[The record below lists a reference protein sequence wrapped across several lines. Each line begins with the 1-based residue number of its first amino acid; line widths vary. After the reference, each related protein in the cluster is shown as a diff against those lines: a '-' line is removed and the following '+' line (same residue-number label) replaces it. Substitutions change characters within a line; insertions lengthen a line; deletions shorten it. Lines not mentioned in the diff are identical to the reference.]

1 MCQCRDMS
9 TGRFARENK
18 RSQLSTLHIERLHV
32 GIPLILL
39 AMQSLGQVEEKAA
52 AAEAMELA

>member
-1 MCQCRDMS
+1 MS